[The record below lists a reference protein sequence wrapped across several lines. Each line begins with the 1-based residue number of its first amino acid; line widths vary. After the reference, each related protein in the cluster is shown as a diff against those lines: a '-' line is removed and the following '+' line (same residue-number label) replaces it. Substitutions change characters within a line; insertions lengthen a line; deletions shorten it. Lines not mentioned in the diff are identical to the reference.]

1 MDIRMPQIIKI
12 CDGEMVN
19 LPINGQ
25 LFSLVLVIIRVS
37 ENESAPVDYVAYRHI
52 INEGENHEED
62 AVY

>member
-1 MDIRMPQIIKI
+1 MDTSMPQIIKI

-25 LFSLVLVIIRVS
+25 LFSLALVIIRVS
-37 ENESAPVDYVAYRHI
+37 ENESTPVDYIAYRHI
-52 INEGENHEED
+52 ENEGENHEED

>member
-12 CDGEMVN
+12 CDGGKVN

-25 LFSLVLVIIRVS
+25 LFSLALVIIRVS

-52 INEGENHEED
+52 ENEGDKHESKL
-62 AVY
+62 Y